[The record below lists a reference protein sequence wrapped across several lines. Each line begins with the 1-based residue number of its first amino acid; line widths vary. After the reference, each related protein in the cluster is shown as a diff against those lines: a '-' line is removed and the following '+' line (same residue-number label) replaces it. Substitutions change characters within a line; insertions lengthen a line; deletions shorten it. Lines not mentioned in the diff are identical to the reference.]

1 MLQYINWYI
10 GLIGLGMLLSIPNF
24 LNINKSYKKG
34 HLIVFCILLL
44 AFSLEIAGYYMS
56 NNGIPNVIYYNL
68 FFVHL
73 ETYLILYLFSIV
85 FDSKKTTRW
94 LIAAGLALFLSGII
108 ISLFFQTINL
118 FQTYSYALASIF
130 IIFISIYFYYTI
142 IFQNKYQDIQLVNL
156 PYFWIISFVFFFYS
170 ASFLFFISTNI
181 WLKLDIQ
188 LYYSLSLMNQIL
200 AGMMYLIMGLAFYVS
215 FLFKGRE
222 AEEMLDEKIDNQQG
236 IKTNE

>member
-10 GLIGLGMLLSIPNF
+10 AVIGLGMLLNIPNF
-24 LNINKSYKKG
+24 LIAHKYKKG
-34 HLIVFCILLL
+34 GFIVFCILLL
-44 AFSLEIAGYYMS
+44 AFSLEIAGLYMS

-73 ETYLILYLFSIV
+73 ETYLFFYLFSIV
-85 FDSKKTTRW
+85 FDSKKITRW
-94 LIAAGLALFLSGII
+94 LMAAGLFLFGSGII
-108 ISLFFQTINL
+108 NSLFFQTINL

-188 LYYSLSLMNQIL
+188 LYFSLALMNQIL
-200 AGMMYLIMGLAFYVS
+200 AGLMYLVMGLAFYVP
-215 FLFKGRE
+215 FLFKSRDT
-222 AEEMLDEKIDNQQG
+222 EEIINEKIDNQPH
-236 IKTNE
+236 IKMNG